1 MYPANYILV
10 DTWNLPSLEERTE
23 DCTPIFKSLLFM
35 NGIGGVLNPEYTSHA
50 HTLDCTT
57 FLFQNHNIPIMSK
70 DPHVSEL
77 MKKHDIDVAMSSST
91 FIALFNNHA
100 PEYEVEWNVPF
111 TVQHNKTKNQ
121 VIFDK
126 ALPKSSMNIKE
137 SLYMMYN
144 KKTQEC

>member
-1 MYPANYILV
+1 MAQKAKHGIEIYPANYILA
-10 DTWNLPSLEERTE
+10 D

-57 FLFQNHNIPIMSK
+57 FLYMISMS
-70 DPHVSEL
+70 PCHL
-77 MKKHDIDVAMSSST
+77 PT

-111 TVQHNKTKNQ
+111 TVHHNKTKNQ

-144 KKTQEC
+144 KKTRQCLLKV